1 VKNRT
6 TFAILSRSTAIALGL
21 GVLISVLAALLI
33 NRINEHEAQAAVI
46 AGAEEAADAVISRL
60 KLYQYGLRGA
70 GGAVVAAGEHS
81 ITRDAF
87 HRYSLIRDL
96 NVEFPG
102 ATGFGFIRRVPIG
115 SEDEFLEAARADGKP
130 DFAIHQLVP
139 HAGER
144 FVIQYIEPT
153 EQNLPALGLDIA
165 SEQHRRAAA
174 EAALRTGEVQLTA
187 PITLVQVTE
196 KHQQSFLIL
205 MPIYRGNTVPTTVA
219 EREETAFGW
228 SYAPLLMAD
237 VLAGLPGQNETV
249 HLELSDITTAEPTTF
264 YVSTDDAPKLEKLFT
279 HRLERNVFG
288 RRWQIEFSAH
298 PAFIEHLHQLSPKLV
313 LSIGG
318 LISLL
323 VAALVAL
330 ANLNRARRRVVVAQQ
345 AWLAAIVESS
355 SDGIIGKTLTGVI
368 TSWNKGAEHLFG
380 YSAEDAVG
388 KPIVSLIVPE
398 GQKEEEADILNRIR
412 HGERIL
418 SFQTQRRRRDGSL
431 IDTSVTVSPIYG
443 ENGDIMGASKTVRDI
458 TAQKA
463 AEAKIL
469 ELNSSLEVQVAQRTS
484 ELSELN
490 VLLSSVLNSASEMSI
505 IATDLHGIIRVFNR
519 GAERL
524 LGYHADEVL
533 NKNTLALIHIP
544 EELAARSIEL
554 TEEYG
559 HPIESFRVLVH
570 KPEIEETAEARDWN
584 YVRKDGSH
592 FPVTLVVTAMR
603 DETGQLSGYLGIAMD
618 ITAQR
623 ELEFRL
629 RHAKE
634 QADAANAAKSSFLAN
649 MSHEIRT
656 PMNAVLGMLQL
667 VLQTELNVRQ
677 FDYATKA
684 QSAAKS
690 LLGLLNDILDYSKI
704 DAGKLQL
711 DLHPFELEPLMRD
724 LAVVLAGNHGQ
735 QEVEVMFDLDVDLPG
750 MLIGDSLRLQQ
761 ILINLAGNA
770 LKFTAKGQ
778 VVVSI
783 KQLRRSAD
791 AACLRIAVTDTGIGI
806 SPEQLGRIFDS
817 FTQAEASTTRRFG
830 GTGLGLVICTR
841 MVKLMGGVLQV
852 DSQPDVGSRFWF
864 DITLDVAQNAPLDA
878 ICTST
883 DSTLRILIADDN
895 TTVGELLLRTV
906 HELGWKAD
914 FVSGGVRAV
923 ERVREAQERGE
934 RYSVVLMDWQM
945 PDLDGLSAAQMIR
958 QQGAGLPPPV
968 VIMITAY
975 GQEMLADVYQEG
987 DAPFVE
993 LLTKPVTPQQLA
1005 NTIQRAIQG
1014 ISMPS
1019 PDAQSPVLHPSNRLA
1034 GLRLLVVEDNM
1045 INRQIAEALLSGE
1058 GAHVLLAEGGVDGVN
1073 MIMTDAQSFDAV
1085 LMDIQMPDID
1095 GLEATR
1101 RIRANPR
1108 FATLP
1113 IIAMTA
1119 NASKSDRQT
1128 CIAAGMN
1135 EHVGKPIDLEQLI
1148 TTLIA
1153 QTGRENSQP
1162 AITSVH
1168 EEESTLIIEQRAS
1181 MIHRLGGNIDLIRSV
1196 LIDFGPE
1203 LQRQITQFKQHIE
1216 QQDRVSAASVL
1227 HAIKGSAG
1235 TMGAVALSLRA
1246 SQFEQQ
1252 LVHGNAQTEDHT
1264 LTAQSLN
1271 ELSQL
1276 LTESVEQLHAQFDIT
1291 QATAITTTGQ
1301 HLTEGAAAMSTPHNF
1316 IKE

>member
-1 VKNRT
+1 LLAIKSSGGYDLVKNRT
-6 TFAILSRSTAIALGL
+6 TFAIINRSVAMTLGL
-21 GVLISVLAALLI
+21 GLLISLLTAFFI
-33 NRINEHEAQAAVI
+33 NRINEHEAQAAV
-46 AGAEEAADAVISRL
+46 ASEAEEAADAVVSRL
-60 KLYQYGLRGA
+60 NLYQYGLRGA
-70 GGAVVAAGEHS
+70 RGAVLTAGEHS

-87 HRYSLIRDL
+87 HRYSVTRDL
-96 NVEFPG
+96 KAEFPG
-102 ATGFGFIRRVPIG
+102 AMGFGFIRRVPAG
-115 SEDEFLEAARADGKP
+115 SEGTFLEAAKADGQP
-130 DFAIHQLVP
+130 DFAIHQLMP
-139 HAGER
+139 HSGER

-153 EQNLPALGLDIA
+153 EHNLPALGLDIA
-165 SEQHRRAAA
+165 SEQNRRAAA
-174 EAALRTGEVQLTA
+174 ETALRTGEVKLTG
-187 PITLVQVTE
+187 PIYLAQADD

-205 MPIYRGNTVPTTVA
+205 MPIYRGNATSTTVA

-228 SYAPLLMAD
+228 SFAPLWIAD
-237 VLAGLPGQNETV
+237 VLAGLPGQNEAV
-249 HLELSDITTAEPTTF
+249 HLELSDITTAGQKTF
-264 YVSTDDAPKLEKLFT
+264 YISPGDPPNMEKLFA
-279 HRLERNVFG
+279 HRLEREVFG

-298 PAFIEHLHQLSPKLV
+298 PLFIERLHQLSPKLA
-313 LSIGG
+313 LSLGG
-318 LISLL
+318 FVSLL
-323 VAALVAL
+323 LAALVAL
-330 ANLNRARRRVVVAQQ
+330 TNLNRERRRVVVAQQ

-355 SDGIIGKTLTGVI
+355 SDGIIGKTLNGVI

-388 KPIVSLIVPE
+388 QPLASLIVPE
-398 GQKEEEADILNRIR
+398 GKEDEESDILNRIR
-412 HGERIL
+412 CGERIQ
-418 SFQTQRRRRDGSL
+418 SFQTLRRRRDGSL

-443 ENGDIMGASKTVRDI
+443 ENGHIVGASKTVRDI

-490 VLLSSVLNSASEMSI
+490 VLLGSVLNSASEVSI
-505 IATDLHGIIRVFNR
+505 IATDLQGIIRVFNR

-533 NKNTLALIHIP
+533 NISTSALVHVP
-544 EELAARSIEL
+544 EELAARGAAL
-554 TEEYG
+554 TEEYS
-559 HPIESFRVLVH
+559 HPIEGFRVLVH
-570 KPEIEETAEARDWN
+570 KPEIEGTAETRDWN
-584 YVRKDGSH
+584 YVRKDGSR

-603 DETGQLSGYLGIAMD
+603 DETGQIGGYLGIAMD

-623 ELEFRL
+623 ELESRL

-634 QADAANAAKSSFLAN
+634 QADAANASKSSFLAN

-704 DAGKLQL
+704 EADKLQL

-735 QEVEVMFDLDVDLPG
+735 QEVEVMFDLDVDLPAV
-750 MLIGDSLRLQQ
+750 LIGDSLRLQQ

-791 AACLRIAVTDTGIGI
+791 TASLRIAITDTGIGI
-806 SPEQLGRIFDS
+806 SPEQLERIFDG

-830 GTGLGLVICTR
+830 GTGLGLVICRR

-864 DITLDVAQNAPLDA
+864 DITLDVAQKTPRDAPCADV
-878 ICTST
+878 
-883 DSTLRILIADDN
+883 DSALRILIADDN
-895 TTVGELLLRTV
+895 TTVGGLLLRTV
-906 HELGWKAD
+906 NELGWKAD
-914 FVSGGVRAV
+914 YVSGGVKAV

-945 PDLDGLSAAQMIR
+945 PDMDGLSAAQMIR
-958 QQGAGLPPPV
+958 QQAAGLPPPI

-975 GQEMLADVYQEG
+975 GREMLSDVYQEG
-987 DAPFVE
+987 DAPFVGF
-993 LLTKPVTPQQLA
+993 LTKPVTPQQLA
-1005 NTIQRAIQG
+1005 DTVQRAIKG
-1014 ISMPS
+1014 IGMPS
-1019 PDAQSPVLHPSNRLA
+1019 PNAKSPAFHPSSRLA

-1058 GAHVLLAEGGVDGVN
+1058 GAQVLLAEGGVEGVR
-1073 MIMTDAQSFDAV
+1073 MIMTDAHSFDAV

-1095 GLEATR
+1095 GLQATR

-1128 CIAAGMN
+1128 CLAAGMN

-1153 QTGRENSQP
+1153 QTGGENNQQ
-1162 AITSVH
+1162 AITTVH
-1168 EEESTLIIEQRAS
+1168 EDESTLIIEQRES

-1196 LIDFGPE
+1196 LRSFGPE
-1203 LQRQITQFKQHIE
+1203 LQQQITQLKQHIE
-1216 QQDRVSAASVL
+1216 QQNRVSAASVL

-1252 LVHGNAQTEDHT
+1252 LIHGNFQAEDRLLAAHN
-1264 LTAQSLN
+1264 LN

-1276 LTESVEQLHAQFDIT
+1276 LTKSVEQLHVQFDIT
-1291 QATAITTTGQ
+1291 HPTAIDSADGHFT
-1301 HLTEGAAAMSTPHNF
+1301 LL
-1316 IKE
+1316 

>member
-1 VKNRT
+1 
-6 TFAILSRSTAIALGL
+6 
-21 GVLISVLAALLI
+21 
-33 NRINEHEAQAAVI
+33 
-46 AGAEEAADAVISRL
+46 
-60 KLYQYGLRGA
+60 
-70 GGAVVAAGEHS
+70 
-81 ITRDAF
+81 
-87 HRYSLIRDL
+87 
-96 NVEFPG
+96 
-102 ATGFGFIRRVPIG
+102 
-115 SEDEFLEAARADGKP
+115 
-130 DFAIHQLVP
+130 
-139 HAGER
+139 
-144 FVIQYIEPT
+144 
-153 EQNLPALGLDIA
+153 
-165 SEQHRRAAA
+165 
-174 EAALRTGEVQLTA
+174 
-187 PITLVQVTE
+187 
-196 KHQQSFLIL
+196 
-205 MPIYRGNTVPTTVA
+205 MPIYRGNTVPATVA

-228 SYAPLLMAD
+228 SYAPLLIAD

-264 YVSTDDAPKLEKLFT
+264 YVSTDDSPNMEKLFT
-279 HRLERNVFG
+279 RRLERDVFG

-330 ANLNRARRRVVVAQQ
+330 ANLNRARRRVVIAQQ

-388 KPIVSLIVPE
+388 KSLVSLIVPQGRE
-398 GQKEEEADILNRIR
+398 QEEVDILNRIR
-412 HGERIL
+412 RGERIL

-524 LGYHADEVL
+524 LGYQADEVL
-533 NKNTLALIHIP
+533 NKHTSALTHVP

-559 HPIESFRVLVH
+559 HSIEGFRVLVH
-570 KPEIEETAEARDWN
+570 KPEIEETAEARDWH

-603 DETGQLSGYLGIAMD
+603 DETGQLSGYLGIATD

-623 ELEFRL
+623 ELESRL

-634 QADAANAAKSSFLAN
+634 QADAASAAKSSFLAN

-667 VLQTELNVRQ
+667 ILQTDLNVRQ

-711 DLHPFELEPLMRD
+711 DLHPFELESLMRD

-806 SPEQLGRIFDS
+806 SPEQLGRIFDG

-864 DITLDVAQNAPLDA
+864 DITLDVAQNAPLDTV
-878 ICTST
+878 CTSA

-906 HELGWKAD
+906 NELGWKAD
-914 FVSGGVRAV
+914 YVSGGVRAV
-923 ERVREAQERGE
+923 ERVREAQEQGE
-934 RYSVVLMDWQM
+934 RYGVVLMDWQM

-975 GQEMLADVYQEG
+975 GREMLADVYQEG
-987 DAPFVE
+987 DAPFVG

-1005 NTIQRAIQG
+1005 KTIQRAIKG

-1019 PDAQSPVLHPSNRLA
+1019 PNAQSPVFHPSNRLA

-1045 INRQIAEALLSGE
+1045 INRQIAEALLSSE
-1058 GAHVLLAEGGVDGVN
+1058 GAQVLLAEGGVEGVN

-1128 CIAAGMN
+1128 CLVAGMN

-1162 AITSVH
+1162 AITTEH
-1168 EEESTLIIEQRAS
+1168 EEQSTLIIEQRAS

-1196 LIDFGPE
+1196 LSDFGPE
-1203 LQRQITQFKQHIE
+1203 LRQQITQLKQHIE
-1216 QQDRVSAASVL
+1216 QHNRVGAASVL

-1246 SQFEQQ
+1246 GQFEQQ
-1252 LVHGNAQTEDHT
+1252 LVHGNAQTKDHT
-1264 LTAQSLN
+1264 LTAHSLN

-1276 LTESVEQLHAQFDIT
+1276 LVDSVEQLHAQFDIT
-1291 QATAITTTGQ
+1291 
-1301 HLTEGAAAMSTPHNF
+1301 
-1316 IKE
+1316 